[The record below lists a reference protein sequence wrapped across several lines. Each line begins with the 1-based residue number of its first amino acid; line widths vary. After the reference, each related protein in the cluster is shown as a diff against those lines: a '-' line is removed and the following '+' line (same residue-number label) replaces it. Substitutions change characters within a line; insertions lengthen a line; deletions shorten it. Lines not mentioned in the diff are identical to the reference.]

1 MRRLRTDSSCSYS
14 GRSAQ
19 QAARGARGVG
29 LRAISKGLE
38 SPSNPKVALI
48 TMGAGLRATAKAM
61 GQPPGLY
68 RDPVSA
74 SGGNVWR
81 DWAEVSR
88 RHSSR
93 MPTVMGGTG

>member
-61 GQPPGLY
+61 GQPPTSTGI
-68 RDPVSA
+68 RSA
-74 SGGNVWR
+74 RLAATSGVIGQKSADGIV
-81 DWAEVSR
+81 AER
-88 RHSSR
+88 L
-93 MPTVMGGTG
+93 P